1 MCPCPIYWW
10 RRLRCIRLFWSCLS
24 FICLYRWRSSFH
36 RQVCRPLS
44 FLRMYRE
51 HFFLS
56 LAYWENAYLLLA
68 CCGNNHFSFRFSY
81 ALLSFISV
89 VTIYAGFGLASFLVP
104 SFFTFLIIGFTVYQI
119 LILLFMEALKSYDA
133 KKSKLSET
141 AYPVQ
146 WYDLMKLSNITII
159 SNHQECDW
167 MYLTWSSAPNTE
179 IYS

>member
-1 MCPCPIYWW
+1 MSYILVTTVTMHSPVLKLFIFSFACIGDVH
-10 RRLRCIRLFWSCLS
+10 LSIVRCAGLYLFFAC
-24 FICLYRWRSSFH
+24 IENI
-36 RQVCRPLS
+36 
-44 FLRMYRE
+44 FL
-51 HFFLS
+51 LS

-68 CCGNNHFSFRFSY
+68 CCGNNHFSFRLSF

-146 WYDLMKLSNITII
+146 WYDLMKLSKITIT